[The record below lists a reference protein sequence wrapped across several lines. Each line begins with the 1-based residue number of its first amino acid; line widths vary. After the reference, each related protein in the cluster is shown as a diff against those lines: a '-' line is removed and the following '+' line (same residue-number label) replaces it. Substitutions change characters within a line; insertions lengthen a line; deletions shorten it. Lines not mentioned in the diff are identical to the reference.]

1 MGILGINGYKTE
13 SNHIVEVQQT
23 LGIEAAR
30 SCIIREIN
38 KVMQS
43 HSMDVDIR
51 HMMLLADVM
60 TFKVIPISIYHGA
73 Q

>member
-1 MGILGINGYKTE
+1 MGIEGINGHMTE
-13 SNHIVEVQQT
+13 SNHIMEVQQI

-30 SCIIREIN
+30 SCIIREIK

-60 TFKVIPISIYHGA
+60 TFKVS
-73 Q
+73 